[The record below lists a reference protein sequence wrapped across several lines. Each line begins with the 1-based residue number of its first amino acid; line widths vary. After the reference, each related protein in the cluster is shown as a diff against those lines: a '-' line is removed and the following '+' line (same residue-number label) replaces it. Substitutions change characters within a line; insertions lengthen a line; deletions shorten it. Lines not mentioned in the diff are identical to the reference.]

1 MIYQSKQRIS
11 KTGRVVAVC
20 TLLLGFAL
28 PLPVLAA
35 SIVATDGK
43 IYLPDKDSIE
53 VPGYV
58 TLENTTDQEIV
69 VIRVRSSA
77 FKMSMIN
84 QAVKDNDQNRDM
96 LRPDLVLKPKSRTVM
111 KKDGVYFLF
120 AGPRQTLKVGQ
131 SVTADLYLNDS
142 EKVPV
147 EFKIVK

>member
-1 MIYQSKQRIS
+1 MIYRLRQ
-11 KTGRVVAVC
+11 KTIASRKVAAVC
-20 TLLLGFAL
+20 ALLLSFAL
-28 PLPVLAA
+28 PVPALAA

-53 VPGYV
+53 APGYV

>member
-1 MIYQSKQRIS
+1 MKYQSKQRIS
-11 KTGRVVAVC
+11 KPGRVVAIC

-35 SIVATDGK
+35 SIIATNGT
-43 IYLPDKDSIE
+43 ITLPDKDSIQ

-58 TLENTTDQEIV
+58 TLENTTDQEII

-84 QAVKDNDQNRDM
+84 QAVKDNDQNREM
-96 LRPDLVLKPKSRTVM
+96 LKPDLVLKPNSKTVM
-111 KKDGVYFLF
+111 KKDGVHFLF
-120 AGPRQTLKVGQ
+120 AGPKQTLKVGK
-131 SVTADLYLNDS
+131 SITADLYLNDS